1 MSDVTEPEP
10 TSEIL
15 FAESGASWLWLLA
28 GPAAGLAMFLIQLN
42 SGLGVRWAVPL
53 AFFVLVSAFL
63 ALQIKAARI
72 HTSVELTPDALREGT
87 ETILVSEIV
96 SLYPEPPAKRS
107 YERGLMKPNA
117 MTNRAMKR
125 AGFDEA
131 ELAAVGE
138 PEPDDPDA
146 EARFPTLTAIKRAGA
161 SFTHASSP
169 GSQTTVSLGAVF
181 AGRYFSQMY
190 WTMHGSGATR
200 FAYAADDP
208 SPRFPELLDRAGI
221 PTVSFPSINFLA
233 GEFGVA
239 RGFAEAGEKDPAY
252 DVA

>member
-146 EARFPTLTAIKRAGA
+146 EDALKWQSARAIGELTGVPRGRTGIGVKLTGGRTAQAWARDHRGLRAALIGL
-161 SFTHASSP
+161 
-169 GSQTTVSLGAVF
+169 V
-181 AGRYFSQMY
+181 
-190 WTMHGSGATR
+190 
-200 FAYAADDP
+200 
-208 SPRFPELLDRAGI
+208 EDR
-221 PTVSFPSINFLA
+221 T
-233 GEFGVA
+233 
-239 RGFAEAGEKDPAY
+239 
-252 DVA
+252 